1 MSATSEF
8 ANVARVAW
16 HRRGFFA
23 GQTAYVTLAFLII
36 CLLATWLS
44 GNFATAGNLLNIS
57 RNFSYIAL
65 MSLGMT
71 VVIITGGID
80 LSVGSV
86 CALVAVCSMIV
97 MRWVAGSPLGGLPY
111 ASVVVP
117 VVAGL
122 ALAGAIGLINGLLIA
137 RLDLSPFVTTL
148 GMLSICRGLTYVIT
162 QGRGQ
167 APSGPDVAT
176 FFALTNGRLA
186 GLPVQVVYV
195 LMAAAALG
203 VALHHG
209 VWGRHLFAVGGSE
222 PAAVRTGVR
231 VSRVKISAYMLCSLA
246 AGASGIL
253 LAGWLGSAPANLAS
267 GYELRVIAATV
278 IGGANRAGGSGGPI
292 GAVIG
297 AALIEVIR
305 NALVLGRVDTYWQD
319 ALIGLIIILAVLVD
333 KLRVLQTK

>member
-1 MSATSEF
+1 
-8 ANVARVAW
+8 
-16 HRRGFFA
+16 
-23 GQTAYVTLAFLII
+23 
-36 CLLATWLS
+36 
-44 GNFATAGNLLNIS
+44 
-57 RNFSYIAL
+57 
-65 MSLGMT
+65 MT
-71 VVIITGGID
+71 PVIVTGGID

-222 PAAVRTGVR
+222 PADLAHCAR
-231 VSRVKISAYMLCSLA
+231 LCSRRSHSRPPRPPSPPLRRQERPHSRRRSPA
-246 AGASGIL
+246 RPRSR
-253 LAGWLGSAPANLAS
+253 APS
-267 GYELRVIAATV
+267 RG
-278 IGGANRAGGSGGPI
+278 
-292 GAVIG
+292 
-297 AALIEVIR
+297 
-305 NALVLGRVDTYWQD
+305 
-319 ALIGLIIILAVLVD
+319 
-333 KLRVLQTK
+333 